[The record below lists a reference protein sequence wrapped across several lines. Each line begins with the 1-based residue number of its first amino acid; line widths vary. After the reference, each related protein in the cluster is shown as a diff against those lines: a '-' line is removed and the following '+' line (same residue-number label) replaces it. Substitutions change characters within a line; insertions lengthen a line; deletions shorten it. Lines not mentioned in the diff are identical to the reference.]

1 MRALGR
7 RIEQYFRPQAWGKR
21 PVADLRAGNG
31 EFSIGA
37 RFELARCRLPPA
49 VFWRRGDLRV
59 RPFYFDRCS
68 PGQRRRLLGPLLTF
82 IREVHVSQV
91 GRDGPPML
99 VPLPVFIGTGSGT
112 RPGGNLGLSPRG
124 ASQSPPPA
132 QSSGEHRRIDRFV
145 PVKSCYRLI
154 PHKSSPPFAFI
165 VSDFVSISK
174 KSPTL
179 LYKGLKLT

>member
-1 MRALGR
+1 MAAGPPWSLGIRRRQTSWCSGMRALGR

-112 RPGGNLGLSPRG
+112 RPGETWASPRAELLNRRRLRNRRANIEG
-124 ASQSPPPA
+124 STVSSQLSRA
-132 QSSGEHRRIDRFV
+132 I
-145 PVKSCYRLI
+145 
-154 PHKSSPPFAFI
+154 A
-165 VSDFVSISK
+165 
-174 KSPTL
+174 
-179 LYKGLKLT
+179 